1 MHEGGY
7 LVERLA
13 AGKLRFRYPWGEPL
27 PDAPRPP
34 PGSLD
39 GLLERN
45 RELRVGAD
53 SYRSGAGDRMD
64 LDLSVKALLTA

>member
-1 MHEGGY
+1 MRPG
-7 LVERLA
+7 RLRA
-13 AGKLRFRYPWGEPL
+13 A
-27 PDAPRPP
+27 
-34 PGSLD
+34 LD